1 MITLSQLSA
10 FANRIKDNTDIQH
23 TILVTTESELT
34 KKMQSVRIEQF
45 PVMVVV
51 IPSYYAS
58 GGGRDDF
65 RLTAN
70 MIIFILKRD
79 RFQGAN
85 ETSSMADM
93 EETLT
98 ITQKV
103 IGYLI
108 NGFNE
113 TNDCVFTDG
122 IIPSSFH
129 IDPEFNYLG
138 CNGWSLGFQ
147 IKN

>member
-1 MITLSQLSA
+1 MISITQLTA
-10 FANRIKDNTDIQH
+10 FANRLKDNTDLNH
-23 TILVTTESELT
+23 VILVTTESELT
-34 KKMQSVRIEQF
+34 KKLQSVMIEQF
-45 PVMVVV
+45 PVMVIV
-51 IPSYYAS
+51 IPSYDAT

-70 MIIFILKRD
+70 MIIFVLKRD

-85 ETSSMADM
+85 ETNSMADM
-93 EETLT
+93 EETLA
-98 ITQKV
+98 ITQK
-103 IGYLI
+103 IIEYLI

-113 TNDCVFTDG
+113 SNDCVFSHG
-122 IIPSSFH
+122 IIPASFH

>member
-1 MITLSQLSA
+1 MITLSQLSS

-45 PVMVVV
+45 PVMMIV
-51 IPSYYAS
+51 IPSYDAS
-58 GGGRDDF
+58 GVGRDDF
-65 RLTAN
+65 RMTAN

-85 ETSSMADM
+85 ETTSMADM
-93 EETLT
+93 EETLA
-98 ITQKV
+98 IAQK
-103 IGYLI
+103 IIEYLI

-113 TNDCVFTDG
+113 SNDCAFSDG
-122 IIPSSFH
+122 IIPASFH
-129 IDPEFNYLG
+129 VDPEFNYLG
-138 CNGWSLGFQ
+138 CNGCSLGFQ

>member
-1 MITLSQLSA
+1 MISITQLTA
-10 FANRIKDNTDIQH
+10 FANRLKDNTGLNH
-23 TILVTTESELT
+23 VILVTTESELT

-45 PVMVVV
+45 PVMVIV
-51 IPSYYAS
+51 IPSYDAS
-58 GGGRDDF
+58 GAGRDDF

-70 MIIFILKRD
+70 VIIFILKRD

-85 ETSSMADM
+85 ETNSMADM
-93 EETLT
+93 EETLA
-98 ITQKV
+98 ITQKI

-108 NGFNE
+108 NGFNDS
-113 TNDCVFTDG
+113 NDCVFTDG
-122 IIPSSFH
+122 IIPASFH

-147 IKN
+147 IIN

>member
-34 KKMQSVRIEQF
+34 KKMQSVRIEHF
-45 PVMVVV
+45 PVMIIV
-51 IPSYYAS
+51 IPSYDAF
-58 GGGRDDF
+58 GVGRDDF

-85 ETSSMADM
+85 ETNSMADM
-93 EETLT
+93 EETLA
-98 ITQKV
+98 ITQKI
-103 IGYLI
+103 IGFLI
-108 NGFNE
+108 NGFNDS
-113 TNDCVFTDG
+113 NDCVFTDG
-122 IIPSSFH
+122 IIPSSLH